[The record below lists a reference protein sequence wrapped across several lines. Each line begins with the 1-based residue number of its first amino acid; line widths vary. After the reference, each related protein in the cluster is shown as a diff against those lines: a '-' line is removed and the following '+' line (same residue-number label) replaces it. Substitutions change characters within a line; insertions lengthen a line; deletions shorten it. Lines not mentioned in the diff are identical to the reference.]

1 MHYIACNNNYIFKLK
16 GKLMN
21 IKNIDAP
28 NGNIILKLS
37 GEMDALGCSKIRP
50 NLEEIANQTH
60 PHTVLDINK
69 ISFIDSSGIGAIVF
83 LFKRLREQGRS
94 MEIIGVQGQPQELM
108 KLLRID
114 AAIPV
119 TVNIERQQEI

>member
-1 MHYIACNNNYIFKLK
+1 
-16 GKLMN
+16 MN
-21 IKNIDAP
+21 IEQFDTAKNNLMI
-28 NGNIILKLS
+28 KLS

-50 NLEEIANQTH
+50 NLEEITTLQH
-60 PHTVLDINK
+60 QHIVLDISS

-83 LFKRLREQGRS
+83 LFKRLKEQGRS

-114 AAIPV
+114 SAIPLSLALNV
-119 TVNIERQQEI
+119 ETQQETIRCAH

>member
-1 MHYIACNNNYIFKLK
+1 
-16 GKLMN
+16 MN
-21 IKNIDAP
+21 IENIDAT
-28 NGNIILKLS
+28 NGNVIIKLS

-50 NLEEIANQTH
+50 NLEALARQQH
-60 PHTVLDINK
+60 RHTVVDINQ

-83 LFKRLREQGRS
+83 LFKRLKEQGRS

-114 AAIPV
+114 SAIPLS
-119 TVNIERQQEI
+119 IAAYSDQQQEA